1 MGIGY
6 VKRNMN
12 GKFNIQTIYSESIW
26 KFRKLCTVFFWKR
39 CEKCNKDDG
48 TRKMN
53 LITSFRLQCPS
64 YNSKGSLPFFKY
76 GAKIFCI
83 VLY

>member
-26 KFRKLCTVFFWKR
+26 KFRELCTVFFGSAVRNVIKMTKR
-39 CEKCNKDDG
+39 EK
-48 TRKMN
+48 
-53 LITSFRLQCPS
+53 
-64 YNSKGSLPFFKY
+64 
-76 GAKIFCI
+76 
-83 VLY
+83 